1 MSPGWRTALVTT
13 LKERCRVCF
22 ACVRECPAKAIR
34 ISGRQAEVIPER
46 CIACGNC
53 VRVCSQGAKQAVRSI
68 AQVEELL
75 ASGVPVAACVAPS
88 FPAEFPELPA
98 ARLVGAIRALGFSFV
113 QEVAF
118 GADLV
123 ARRYRELLD
132 GPGDRRY
139 VATTCPA
146 VVSYVERYHPRLVP
160 SLAPVVSPMVAT
172 ARALRRLHGPELGIV
187 FVGPC
192 IAKKGED
199 RWPGA
204 RPDVDEILTFEEL
217 REMWRLAGI
226 DPAAAE
232 PAELDPPRAGS
243 GTIFPVSRG
252 MLQAAG
258 VPEDLTL
265 GEVVSADGRSAF
277 VDAVKEL
284 ESGDLDGATRLLELL
299 CCNGCVMGSGMTS
312 TAPLYKRRALV
323 TRAARE
329 RLHDLDRDRWESDMA
344 AFADVDL
351 GRSYVPR
358 PVRVSA
364 ATGEDVAEILR
375 RMGKQSPADEL
386 NCGACGY
393 DTCREHA
400 AAVHSG
406 LAESEMCL
414 PFTIDQLR
422 HAVREIAVSHDQLA
436 SAQQALMHSERL
448 ASMGQLAAGI
458 AHEVNNPLGVVL
470 LYSHLLLEGVP
481 EGSPLRDDLRTVAA
495 EADRC
500 KKIVSGLLDFAR
512 QNKVS
517 LSEVAVEDLVA
528 QGVRG
533 VVLPEEVLVEVE
545 HEDAGLAVEVDRDQ
559 VVQVLANLVRNA
571 AEAMPG
577 GGTVFVRT
585 RAVGGSLVL
594 SVADGGTGISKENL
608 ARIFEPFFTTKP
620 IGKGTGLGLPV
631 SYGIV
636 KMHRG
641 DIDVVSN
648 ADPAAG
654 PTGTVVTVRLPLRG
668 TRGG

>member
-1 MSPGWRTALVTT
+1 MSPGWRNALVTT

-53 VRVCSQGAKQAVRSI
+53 VRVCSQGAKQAVRSTG
-68 AQVEELL
+68 QVEELL
-75 ASGVPVAACVAPS
+75 ASRAAVAACIAPS
-88 FPAEFPELPA
+88 FPAEFPELA
-98 ARLVGAIRALGFSFV
+98 ASQLVGAVRALGFSFV

-123 ARRYRELLD
+123 ARRYRELLAE
-132 GPGDRRY
+132 PGRRY

-146 VVSYVERYHPRLVP
+146 VVSYVERYHPRLVDA
-160 SLAPVVSPMVAT
+160 LAPVASPMVAT
-172 ARALRRLHGPELGIV
+172 ARVVRRLHGPNLRVV
-187 FVGPC
+187 FIGPC

-204 RPDVDEILTFEEL
+204 EPDVDEILTFEEL
-217 REMWRLAGI
+217 REMWRLRGI
-226 DPAAAE
+226 DPSSAE
-232 PAELDPPRAGS
+232 PSDFDPPRGGS
-243 GTIFPVSRG
+243 GMIFPVSRG

-329 RLHDLDRDRWESDMA
+329 RLRELDQGRWEDEMR

-351 GRSYVPR
+351 GRSFVAR
-358 PVRVSA
+358 PVRDSA
-364 ATGEDVAEILR
+364 ATGGDIAEILR
-375 RMGKQSPADEL
+375 RMGKRSAADEL

-422 HAVREIAVSHDQLA
+422 NAVQEIAVSHDQLA

-470 LYSHLLLEGVP
+470 LYSHLLLEGIP
-481 EGSPLRDDLRTVAA
+481 EGSPLREDLETVAS

-517 LSEVAVEDLVA
+517 LSEAAVDELVA

-533 VVLPEEVLVEVE
+533 VVLPEGVEVDVE
-545 HEDAGLAVEVDRDQ
+545 HENPGLVAELDRDQ
-559 VVQVLANLVRNA
+559 IVQVIANLVRNA
-571 AEAMPG
+571 AEAMPE
-577 GGTVFVRT
+577 GGTVIVRT
-585 RAVGGSLVL
+585 RTVRESLVL
-594 SVADGGTGISKENL
+594 SVADSGTGISKENL
-608 ARIFEPFFTTKP
+608 SRVFEPFFTTKP

-648 ADPAAG
+648 ADPAVG
-654 PTGTVVTVRLPLRG
+654 PTGTVLTVRLPLRG
-668 TRGG
+668 MRSA

>member
-53 VRVCSQGAKQAVRSI
+53 VRVCSQGAKQAVSSI
-68 AQVEELL
+68 GQVDELL
-75 ASGVPVAACVAPS
+75 AAGGPVAACLAPS
-88 FPAEFPELPA
+88 FPAEFPELDAP
-98 ARLVGAIRALGFSFV
+98 RLVGAVRALGFSFV

-123 ARRYRELLD
+123 ARRYRELLAE
-132 GPGDRRY
+132 PGRRF

-160 SLAPVVSPMVAT
+160 ELAPVVSPMVAT
-172 ARALRRLHGPELGIV
+172 ARVVRRLHGPDVGVV

-199 RWPGA
+199 RWPGGV
-204 RPDVDEILTFEEL
+204 PDVDEILTFGEL

-226 DPAAAE
+226 DPVAAAPSE
-232 PAELDPPRAGS
+232 FDPPRAGS

-323 TRAARE
+323 TRSARE
-329 RLHDLDRDRWESDMA
+329 RLRELDHGRWDAELA

-351 GRSYVPR
+351 GRSFVPR
-358 PVRVSA
+358 PVRVPA
-364 ATGEDVAEILR
+364 ATEEDVAEILR
-375 RMGKQSPADEL
+375 RMGKRSAADEL

-414 PFTIDQLR
+414 PFAIEQLR
-422 HAVREIAVSHDQLA
+422 RAVAEIAVSHDQLA

-470 LYSHLLLEGVP
+470 LYSHLLLDGVP
-481 EGSPLRDDLRTVAA
+481 EGSPLREDLATVAS

-512 QNKVS
+512 QNEVS
-517 LSEVAVEDLVA
+517 LSEVSVDELVA

-533 VVLPEEVLVEVE
+533 VVLPEDVRVEVE
-545 HEDAGLAVEVDRDQ
+545 HEDPALVAELDRDQ
-559 VVQVLANLVRNA
+559 VVQVIANLVRNA

-577 GGTVFVRT
+577 GGTVIVRT
-585 RAVGGSLVL
+585 REVRGSLVL
-594 SVADGGTGISKENL
+594 SVADSGTGISKESL
-608 ARIFEPFFTTKP
+608 SRIFEPFFTTKP

-654 PTGTVVTVRLPLRG
+654 PTGTVLTVRLPLRG
-668 TRGG
+668 TRSA

>member
-68 AQVEELL
+68 GQVEELL
-75 ASGVPVAACVAPS
+75 ASGRPVAACIAPS
-88 FPAEFPELPA
+88 FPAEFPELSAP
-98 ARLVGAIRALGFSFV
+98 RLVGAVRELGFSFV

-123 ARRYRELLD
+123 ARRYRELLE
-132 GPGDRRY
+132 GPIERRY
-139 VATTCPA
+139 IGTTCPA
-146 VVSYVERYHPRLVP
+146 VVSYVERYHPRLVEV
-160 SLAPVVSPMVAT
+160 LAPVASPMVAT
-172 ARALRRLHGPELGIV
+172 ARVLRRLHGPDLGIV
-187 FVGPC
+187 FIGPC

-199 RWPGA
+199 RWPGTD
-204 RPDVDEILTFEEL
+204 PDVDEILTFEEL

-226 DPAAAE
+226 DPSVAE
-232 PAELDPPRAGS
+232 ASEFDPPRAGS
-243 GTIFPVSRG
+243 GAIFPVSRG

-312 TAPLYKRRALV
+312 TSAPYKRRALV
-323 TRAARE
+323 TRSARE
-329 RLHDLDRDRWESDMA
+329 RLRELDQGQWEADMA
-344 AFADVDL
+344 AFADIDL
-351 GRSYVPR
+351 GRSFVAR
-358 PVRVSA
+358 PVKVSA
-364 ATGEDVAEILR
+364 ATGADVAGILL

-393 DTCREHA
+393 DSCREHA

-422 HAVREIAVSHDQLA
+422 HAVQEIAVSHDQLA

-470 LYSHLLLEGVP
+470 LYSHLLLE
-481 EGSPLRDDLRTVAA
+481 EASAGSPLRADLETVAS

-512 QNKVS
+512 QNEVS
-517 LSEVAVEDLVA
+517 LSEVAVDDLVA

-533 VVLPEEVLVEVE
+533 VVLPEGIAVEVE
-545 HEDAGLAVEVDRDQ
+545 HEDPALVVELDRDQ
-559 VVQVLANLVRNA
+559 VVQVISNLVRNA
-571 AEAMPG
+571 AEAMPN
-577 GGTVFVRT
+577 GGTVIVRT
-585 RAVGGSLVL
+585 RPVRESLVL
-594 SVADGGTGISKENL
+594 SVADGGSGISKANL
-608 ARIFEPFFTTKP
+608 SRVFEPFFTTKP

-648 ADPAAG
+648 ADPAVG
-654 PTGTVVTVRLPLRG
+654 PTGTVLTVRLPLRG
-668 TRGG
+668 TRSA

>member
-1 MSPGWRTALVTT
+1 
-13 LKERCRVCF
+13 
-22 ACVRECPAKAIR
+22 
-34 ISGRQAEVIPER
+34 
-46 CIACGNC
+46 
-53 VRVCSQGAKQAVRSI
+53 
-68 AQVEELL
+68 
-75 ASGVPVAACVAPS
+75 
-88 FPAEFPELPA
+88 
-98 ARLVGAIRALGFSFV
+98 
-113 QEVAF
+113 
-118 GADLV
+118 
-123 ARRYRELLD
+123 
-132 GPGDRRY
+132 
-139 VATTCPA
+139 
-146 VVSYVERYHPRLVP
+146 
-160 SLAPVVSPMVAT
+160 
-172 ARALRRLHGPELGIV
+172 
-187 FVGPC
+187 
-192 IAKKGED
+192 
-199 RWPGA
+199 
-204 RPDVDEILTFEEL
+204 
-217 REMWRLAGI
+217 
-226 DPAAAE
+226 
-232 PAELDPPRAGS
+232 
-243 GTIFPVSRG
+243 

-329 RLHDLDRDRWESDMA
+329 RLRELDEGEWEGEMG
-344 AFADVDL
+344 AFADLDL
-351 GRSYVPR
+351 GRSFFPR
-358 PVRVSA
+358 PVTVST
-364 ATGEDVAEILR
+364 ATGADVAEILT
-375 RMGKQSPADEL
+375 RMGKQSAADEL

-422 HAVREIAVSHDQLA
+422 NAVREIAVSHDQLA

-481 EGSPLRDDLRTVAA
+481 EGSALRGDLETVAS

-517 LSEVAVEDLVA
+517 LSRVTVDELVA
-528 QGVRG
+528 QSVRG
-533 VVLPEEVLVEVE
+533 VVVPERVVVEVE
-545 HEDAGLAVEVDRDQ
+545 HEDPGLVVELDRDQ
-559 VVQVLANLVRNA
+559 IVQVVSNLVRNA

-577 GGTVFVRT
+577 GGTVIVRT
-585 RAVGGSLVL
+585 RAVSGSLVL
-594 SVADGGTGISKENL
+594 SVTDGGTGISKENL
-608 ARIFEPFFTTKP
+608 SRVFEPFFTTKP

-654 PTGTVVTVRLPLRG
+654 PTGTVLTVRLPLRG
-668 TRGG
+668 TMGA

>member
-1 MSPGWRTALVTT
+1 MNRGERPALVTT

-34 ISGRQAEVIPER
+34 IAGRQAEVMPDR

-53 VRVCSQGAKQAVRSI
+53 VRVCSQGAKQAVRSTDG
-68 AQVEELL
+68 VEELL
-75 ASGVPVAACVAPS
+75 ASGVPVAVCIAPS
-88 FPAEFPELPA
+88 FPAEFPDLSE
-98 ARLVGAIRALGFSFV
+98 ARLVGALRALGFAWV

-123 ARRYRELLD
+123 ARRYRQLATSPD
-132 GPGDRRY
+132 HQRY
-139 VATTCPA
+139 IATTCPA
-146 VVSYVERYHPRLVP
+146 VVGYVERYHPRLVEI
-160 SLAPVVSPMVAT
+160 LAPVVSPMGAA
-172 ARALRRLHGPELGIV
+172 ARVVRRRHGPDVGVV

-199 RWPGA
+199 RWPGVD
-204 RPDVDEILTFEEL
+204 PDVDESLTFREL
-217 REMWRLAGI
+217 REMWRSRGI
-226 DPAAAE
+226 DPARAE
-232 PAELDPPRAGS
+232 PSEFDPPRAGT
-243 GTIFPVSRG
+243 GTVFPVSRG

-265 GEVVSADGRSAF
+265 GEVVSADGKSAF
-277 VDAVKEL
+277 VDAIKEL

-329 RLHDLDRDRWESDMA
+329 RLRDLDLAQWKADLG
-344 AFADVDL
+344 AFADLDL
-351 GRSYVPR
+351 GRTFVPR
-358 PVRVSA
+358 PVRGSLV
-364 ATGEDVAEILR
+364 TEGDVEAILL
-375 RMGKQSPADEL
+375 RMGKRSPADEL

-393 DTCREHA
+393 DSCREHA
-400 AAVHSG
+400 VAVHEG

-422 HAVREIAVSHDQLA
+422 DAVEQLAVSHDQLA
-436 SAQQALMHSERL
+436 STQQALMHSERL

-470 LYSHLLLEGVP
+470 LYAHMVLEELP
-481 EGSPLRDDLRTVAA
+481 EGSSLRGDLETVAG

-500 KKIVSGLLDFAR
+500 KKIVSGLLNFAR

-517 LSEVAVEDLVA
+517 LAEVTAEDLVA
-528 QGVRG
+528 QSLRAVVVPEQVDVR
-533 VVLPEEVLVEVE
+533 VLHENPELTAEL
-545 HEDAGLAVEVDRDQ
+545 DRDQ
-559 VVQVLANLVRNA
+559 IVQVVSNLVRNS

-577 GGTVFVRT
+577 GGVVTIRT
-585 RAVGGSLVL
+585 RAAGESVVL
-594 SVADGGTGISKENL
+594 SVSDEGTGISRENL
-608 ARIFEPFFTTKP
+608 QHVFEPFFTTKP

-631 SYGIV
+631 CYGIV

-641 DIDVVSN
+641 DIEVSSN
-648 ADPAAG
+648 ADPASG
-654 PTGTVVTVRLPLRG
+654 PTGTTITVTLPRRG
-668 TRGG
+668 HRAA

>member
-1 MSPGWRTALVTT
+1 VTT

-53 VRVCSQGAKQAVRSI
+53 VRVCSQGAKQAVRSTG
-68 AQVEELL
+68 QVEELL
-75 ASGVPVAACVAPS
+75 ASGGAVAACIAPS
-88 FPAEFPELPA
+88 FPAEFPELA
-98 ARLVGAIRALGFSFV
+98 TSRLVGAVRALGFSFV

-123 ARRYRELLD
+123 ARRYRELLAE
-132 GPGDRRY
+132 PGRRY

-146 VVSYVERYHPRLVP
+146 VVSYVERYHPRLVDA
-160 SLAPVVSPMVAT
+160 LAPVASPMVAT
-172 ARALRRLHGPELGIV
+172 ARVLRRLHGPNLGVV
-187 FVGPC
+187 FIGPC

-204 RPDVDEILTFEEL
+204 EPDVDEILTFEEL
-217 REMWRLAGI
+217 REMWRLREI
-226 DPAAAE
+226 DPTCAE
-232 PAELDPPRAGS
+232 PSDFDPPRAGS
-243 GTIFPVSRG
+243 GMIFPVSRG

-329 RLHDLDRDRWESDMA
+329 RLRELDQGRWEDEMRA
-344 AFADVDL
+344 YADVDL
-351 GRSYVPR
+351 GRSFVAR
-358 PVRVSA
+358 PVRDSA
-364 ATGEDVAEILR
+364 ATGGDIAEILR
-375 RMGKQSPADEL
+375 RMGKRSAADEL

-393 DTCREHA
+393 DSCREHA

-422 HAVREIAVSHDQLA
+422 NAVQEIAVSHDQLA

-470 LYSHLLLEGVP
+470 LYSHLLLEGIP
-481 EGSPLRDDLRTVAA
+481 EGSPLREDLEAVAS

-517 LSEVAVEDLVA
+517 LAEAAVDELVA

-533 VVLPEEVLVEVE
+533 VVLPGGVEVDVE
-545 HEDAGLAVEVDRDQ
+545 HEDPGLVAELDRDQ
-559 VVQVLANLVRNA
+559 IVQVIANLVRNA
-571 AEAMPG
+571 AEAMSE
-577 GGTVFVRT
+577 GGTVIVRT
-585 RAVGGSLVL
+585 RTVRESLVL
-594 SVADGGTGISKENL
+594 SVADCGTGISKENL
-608 ARIFEPFFTTKP
+608 SRVFEPFFTTKP

-654 PTGTVVTVRLPLRG
+654 PTGTVLTVRLPLRG
-668 TRGG
+668 TRGL

>member
-1 MSPGWRTALVTT
+1 VSPGWRTALVTT

-53 VRVCSQGAKQAVRSI
+53 VRVCSQGAKQAVSSI
-68 AQVEELL
+68 AQVEALL

-98 ARLVGAIRALGFSFV
+98 PRLVGAIRALGFSFV

-123 ARRYRELLD
+123 ARRYRELLEEPN
-132 GPGDRRY
+132 GRRY
-139 VATTCPA
+139 IGTTCPA
-146 VVSYVERYHPRLVP
+146 VVSYVERYHPGLVEA
-160 SLAPVVSPMVAT
+160 LAPVVSPMVAT
-172 ARALRRLHGPELGIV
+172 ARVVRHLHGPDLGVV
-187 FVGPC
+187 FIGPC

-199 RWPGA
+199 RWPGVD
-204 RPDVDEILTFEEL
+204 PDVDEILTFGEL
-217 REMWRLAGI
+217 REMWQLRGI
-226 DPAAAE
+226 DPARAQ
-232 PAELDPPRAGS
+232 PAQLDPPRAGS

-258 VPEDLTL
+258 VEEDLTL

-277 VDAVKEL
+277 VEAVCEL

-329 RLHDLDRDRWESDMA
+329 RLHDLDRGRWEADME
-344 AFADVDL
+344 AFVDLDL
-351 GRSYVPR
+351 GRSFVAR

-375 RMGKQSPADEL
+375 RMGKRSAADEL

-400 AAVHSG
+400 SAVHSG

-414 PFTIDQLR
+414 PFTIEQLR
-422 HAVREIAVSHDQLA
+422 RAVAEIAVSHDQLA
-436 SAQQALMHSERL
+436 STQQALMHSERL

-458 AHEVNNPLGVVL
+458 AHEVNNPLGIVL

-481 EGSPLRDDLRTVAA
+481 EGSPLRNDLQTVAS

-517 LSEVAVEDLVA
+517 LSDVRVDELVA
-528 QGVRG
+528 QSIRG
-533 VVLPEEVLVEVE
+533 VVLPEEVEVEVG
-545 HEDAGLAVEVDRDQ
+545 HEEPGLVVELDRDQ
-559 VVQVLANLVRNA
+559 IVQVVSNLVRNA
-571 AEAMPG
+571 VEAMPG

-594 SVADGGTGISKENL
+594 SVADCGTGISKENL
-608 ARIFEPFFTTKP
+608 SRVFEPFFTTKP

-648 ADPAAG
+648 ADPAVG
-654 PTGTVVTVRLPLRG
+654 PTGTVLTVRLPLRG
-668 TRGG
+668 TRSS